1 MQWFVTSSANSP
13 LIFRTLIVSRWYKS
27 WKTAYEHQSLGNS
40 QPTMSDFTTAE
51 ESQET
56 LLDRVKKIEEI
67 TAKDTQLSRAI
78 RQEKLY
84 LRHRTNRQ
92 EFLEQQR
99 GKIIDARMKRERSV
113 KKEEIWG
120 VVDFRPGE
128 KLRLKKLE
136 RIIVSFPNEPKHTP
150 YRPE

>member
-1 MQWFVTSSANSP
+1 
-13 LIFRTLIVSRWYKS
+13 
-27 WKTAYEHQSLGNS
+27 
-40 QPTMSDFTTAE
+40 MSDFPTAK